1 MVSRIGEKL
10 NLLGIDFEDWYHPEL
25 IQKHQKQIP
34 SKPLIV
40 NEIDKIIEWLRKNDT
55 YATFFVV
62 GELLEFRP
70 ELLDKILE
78 SGNEIGF
85 HTMQHTRLD
94 ESNYKEIFSDDLKRF
109 SELTN
114 KKSKGFRAPSFSISK
129 YTSWAIDILESHGY
143 IYDSSV
149 VPVKTRLYGIENAST
164 SPYLIS
170 SKSLGKNDPSG
181 KLIEFPLLTTNFF
194 TKQIPAGG
202 GFYLRALPLGIIR
215 SAIKSINK
223 INDPAT
229 FYIHSWELLPELMPR
244 VSLPFVD
251 RFITYYNLNKAPEKM
266 TKIIK
271 DFEFTS
277 FERYM
282 SKNNSNKFN
291 NSKEFD
297 QL

>member
-1 MVSRIGEKL
+1 MYGIGEKL

-25 IQKHQKQIP
+25 IQKSQKQIS

-40 NEIDKIIEWLRKNDT
+40 NGIDKIIEWLRKNDT

-62 GELLEFRP
+62 GELLEFKP
-70 ELLDKILE
+70 ELLDKILQ

-109 SELTN
+109 SKLTN

-129 YTSWAIDILESHGY
+129 NTSWAIDILESHGY

-170 SKSLGKNDPSG
+170 SKSLEKNDPSG
-181 KLIEFPLLTTNFF
+181 KLIEFPLLTTNFL
-194 TKQIPAGG
+194 TKHIPAGG
-202 GFYLRALPLGIIR
+202 GFYLRALPLRIIR

-223 INDPAT
+223 INNPAT

-244 VSLPFVD
+244 VSLPLVD

-266 TKIIK
+266 TKIIN

-277 FERYM
+277 FERYI
-282 SKNNSNKFN
+282 SKNNSNKYN

-297 QL
+297 